1 VKTRCS
7 TWTKVIQHGLYRNK
21 DTADVFDLYMFE
33 YVASVAEETTS
44 VKLAFVKN
52 IRSDLGH
59 SKGSPLN

>member
-1 VKTRCS
+1 M
-7 TWTKVIQHGLYRNK
+7 VIQHGLYPNK
-21 DTADVFDLYMFE
+21 DTADEFDLYMFE